1 VKKQISFYSERLGK
15 QISGFYSISGRT
27 LIVTSSD
34 GRQKT
39 APLGGINTE
48 VLARLILID
57 LDAAKSE

>member
-1 VKKQISFYSERLGK
+1 VQKQISFYSERLGK
-15 QISGFYSISGRT
+15 QIFSFYSISGRT
-27 LIVTSSD
+27 LIVTGSD